1 LISINVRF
9 TVGRIILGNIQ
20 LVGKSLMRRFAFALS
35 LLLPVAA
42 AAQTAQ
48 LEVKDVWARGAV
60 GSSANAAVYM
70 TITSQNPDRLV
81 AASTPV
87 ANKTD
92 LMTME
97 GGSSAMAMKYL
108 EVIDIPAQ
116 KPVSLNSSGLHVWLA
131 GLKLPLKAGQTFPL
145 ILTFEKAGQR
155 EVTVSIIKPGEAA
168 PMPAMRM

>member
-1 LISINVRF
+1 LAV
-9 TVGRIILGNIQ
+9 IILGNTQ
-20 LVGKSLMRRFAFALS
+20 VGWEEPDETVRLRAISVASSCGRRANS
-35 LLLPVAA
+35 S
-42 AAQTAQ
+42 
-48 LEVKDVWARGAV
+48 LEVKDVWARGTV

-108 EVIDIPAQ
+108 KAIDIPAN
-116 KPVSLNSSGLHVWLA
+116 KPVSLNLSGLHVWLA
-131 GLKLPLKAGQTFPL
+131 GLQQPLKAGQTFPL
-145 ILTFEKAGQR
+145 TLTFEKAGQR
-155 EVTVSIIKPGEAA
+155 EVTVSIIKPGEAS